1 VRVSHWRVE
10 YLAKALVL
18 LSGMVVLVEVLESEF
33 ALLKECWVSVQ
44 ELNLWQWV
52 CVLVLSGLAS

>member
-1 VRVSHWRVE
+1 MRVSHWRVE
-10 YLAKALVL
+10 YLTKALVL

-33 ALLKECWVSVQ
+33 ALLKECWASVQ

-52 CVLVLSGLAS
+52 YGLVS